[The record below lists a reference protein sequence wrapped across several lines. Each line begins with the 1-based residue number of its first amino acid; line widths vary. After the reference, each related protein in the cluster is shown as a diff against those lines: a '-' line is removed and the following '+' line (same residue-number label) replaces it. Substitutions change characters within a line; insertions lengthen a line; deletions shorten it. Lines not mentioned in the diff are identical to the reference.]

1 MGVKIAAAL
10 LVIILPIV
18 IIFGYAFSI
27 PPQYTNT
34 FVGEL
39 DDKFE
44 RLTSIDEPKV
54 VVVGGSSVAFGL
66 ESELLEKYMGMP
78 VVNFGLYAA
87 LGTKVM
93 LDLSKAGINEGDI
106 VVLAPELDAQTM
118 SMYFNSETT
127 LQATDDKPSMLRYV
141 GPEHYFSLLGS
152 LWGHVGQKLEYQKT
166 GAPNPS
172 GVYNGNNFNEYGDLE
187 YERPSNVMALYY
199 DPNTMI
205 NLNESILDDEFIDY
219 LNEYIEYCEKRG
231 ARVYYSFCP
240 MNHMALADDTTSE
253 SIAAFEK
260 TIDKRIGC
268 KLISKINDYILAPGY
283 FYDTNFHLND
293 AGSKYRTLQLA
304 EDLMFELNMT
314 TLIEEELPAVP
325 GLAHGFVEVHEQ
337 ITGTE
342 YFTYELLA
350 NGNYKITGLTEL
362 GKTQKTLTVPLGV
375 EMPGK
380 DYGAAITIL
389 DSGAFAGGIAETV
402 IIPENS
408 YLTQLNNGVFKGSG
422 SVTRLMI
429 YKADAETLN
438 PPFDFAGVAE
448 GFEIH
453 APYGS
458 DYTTGYYWS
467 QIKGVKIV
475 LDIE

>member
-1 MGVKIAAAL
+1 MAVKITAAIL
-10 LVIILPIV
+10 IIFLPIV
-18 IIFGYAFSI
+18 LLLGYAFSI
-27 PPQYTNT
+27 PAQYTNT

-44 RLTSIDEPKV
+44 RLTSIDEPKL

-66 ESELLEKYMGMP
+66 ESEILEKYVGMP

-93 LDLSKAGINEGDI
+93 LDLSKAGINEGDV

-141 GPEHYFSLLGS
+141 APEHYFSLLGAM
-152 LWGHVGQKLEYQKT
+152 WGHIGQKLEYQRD

-187 YERPSNVMALYY
+187 YERPSNLMALYY

-219 LNEYIEYCEKRG
+219 INDYIDYCEKRG
-231 ARVYYSFCP
+231 ATVYYSWCP
-240 MNHMALADDTTSE
+240 MNHMALAEGTTDE
-253 SIAAFEK
+253 SIAEFEK
-260 TIDKRIGC
+260 IMKKRIDC
-268 KLISKINDYILAPGY
+268 AFISDINDYILAPGY

-293 AGSKYRTLQLA
+293 AGSKYRTLKLA
-304 EDLMFELNMT
+304 QDIMFEKNIT
-314 TLIEEELPAVP
+314 TLIEEELPEVP
-325 GLAHGFVEVHEQ
+325 GLADGFVEVSEK
-337 ITGTE
+337 IEGTE
-342 YFTYELLA
+342 YFTYAMLA

-362 GKTQKTLTVPLGV
+362 GKTQKTLTIPLGV
-375 EMPGK
+375 EIPGK
-380 DYGAAITIL
+380 TTGAAITIL
-389 DSGAFAGGIAETV
+389 DEGAFAGGIVETV

-408 YLTQLNNGVFKGSG
+408 YLTQLNNGVFRGSG
-422 SVTRLMI
+422 TVSKLMI
-429 YKADAETLN
+429 YKPEAESLN
-438 PPFDFAGVAE
+438 PPFDFSGVAD
-448 GFEIH
+448 GFVIH
-453 APYGS
+453 APDGS

-467 QIKGVKIV
+467 QIKGVEII

>member
-1 MGVKIAAAL
+1 MAAKIIA
-10 LVIILPIV
+10 VILILILPIV
-18 IIFGYAFSI
+18 LLFGYAFSI
-27 PPQYTNT
+27 PPQYSDT

-44 RLTSIDEPKV
+44 RLTSIEEPKV

-66 ESELLEKYMGMP
+66 ESEILEKYVGMP

-93 LDLSKAGINEGDI
+93 LDLSKAGIGEGDI

-127 LQATDDKPSMLRYV
+127 LQATDDNPWMLRYV
-141 GPEHYFSLLGS
+141 APEHYFSLLGS
-152 LWGHVGQKLEYQKT
+152 LWGHIGQKLEYQRD

-187 YERPSNVMALYY
+187 YERPSNMMALYY

-205 NLNESILDDEFIDY
+205 NLDESILDGEFIDY
-219 LNEYIEYCEKRG
+219 INDYVKYCEKRG
-231 ARVYYSFCP
+231 ATVYYSFCP
-240 MNHMALADDTTSE
+240 MNHMALAEGTTDE

-260 TIDKRIGC
+260 ILKE
-268 KLISKINDYILAPGY
+268 KINCKFISDIEDYILAPGY

-293 AGSKYRTLQLA
+293 AGSEYRTLKLC
-304 EDLMFELNMT
+304 EDLMFEMDIT
-314 TLIEEELPAVP
+314 TLIEEELPSVP
-325 GLAHGFVEVHEQ
+325 GLAEGFVEVREE
-337 ITGTE
+337 ISGTE
-342 YFTYELLA
+342 YFTYAPLA
-350 NGNYKITGLTEL
+350 NGNYKITGLTEI
-362 GKTQKTLTVPLGV
+362 GKTQKTLTIPLGV
-375 EMPGK
+375 EIPGK

-389 DSGAFAGGIAETV
+389 DAGAFAGGVVETV

-408 YLTQLNNGVFKGSG
+408 YLTQLNNGVFKDSG
-422 SVTRLMI
+422 TVSSLMI

-438 PPFDFAGVAE
+438 PPFDFSGVAD
-448 GFEIH
+448 GFVIH
-453 APYGS
+453 APEGS

-467 QIKGVKIV
+467 QIKGVEII